1 MLISKF
7 NDKKNI
13 DFTTRILNKF
23 QPKNEIT
30 YLSEQRIHLE
40 GVVTKNI
47 DHYQRE
53 TSPQRERK

>member
-13 DFTTRILNKF
+13 DFTTRILNKSAF

-47 DHYQRE
+47 DHYQ
-53 TSPQRERK
+53 